1 VWGDQEGNKEE
12 EARSI
17 RFVDKYC
24 HTLLLPSC
32 FMPPFATH
40 ANTAS
45 GHRSKRVRLY
55 LFLGSV
61 FLLVEIFL
69 ALWGYR
75 VVTTTTQDSLS
86 SSFHQYQHQQQ
97 KNNNNNNININNKQE
112 DHSRPRRHRDRSS
125 DGSFN
130 GYSLYF
136 RDLSQN
142 STYHSRPYSSI
153 RCVGENYQGDELS
166 WLYRS
171 CHFRFLCYNVS
182 SKEFEIYARPDDET
196 LQSIATHRRPLM
208 DFTST
213 VLLPPPPPPT
223 ATSSNDR
230 NSSGSFGVSLA
241 SGINDDIDQ
250 RRRMKDTFHWF
261 PTIIRSSPPE
271 RYYAL
276 DDDVV
281 MVPFH
286 SYKHKYS
293 VVWDDLFPVYTL
305 LNIFQLLSSS
315 DEHREALMM
324 RYAPNEAMD
333 QYDDFNEKNM
343 DLFRSLMMRYG
354 YVDDQ
359 SNSRHNHNSSHTT
372 NLAMQRNVILTSSS
386 SSSSSSQRI
395 KPLQSNLVC
404 ARDAVAGLGPHGIRK
419 TKKSRLH
426 NYGRG
431 DIIWKF
437 RNYCL
442 NNLGLSSSP
451 SSVNNDR
458 RPKNIRVS
466 ILSDNSFN
474 NRDSEEMTLQN
485 KNDVANFTLLEDGLR
500 RFLNIDNQFTS
511 NQNNNPVNNHTSNS
525 IRIEIESHDFS
536 ETTLTDHVRLMVDST
551 IFISFCSDLATVSA
565 SFLPQGA
572 TFIVFYDE
580 KEELVAT
587 SSCPHYYRDLL
598 NNLSHVRVHWL
609 PMTDKKYSEQDMDV
623 LYNLVEHEIK
633 IHTKKNRNSN

>member
-1 VWGDQEGNKEE
+1 
-12 EARSI
+12 
-17 RFVDKYC
+17 
-24 HTLLLPSC
+24 
-32 FMPPFATH
+32 MPPFTTH
-40 ANTAS
+40 ANTTS
-45 GHRSKRVRLY
+45 GHRTKRVRLY

-61 FLLVEIFL
+61 FFLVETFL

-75 VVTTTTQDSLS
+75 IATTTTTTTQDYFSFP
-86 SSFHQYQHQQQ
+86 FHQNQHQHQDAY
-97 KNNNNNNININNKQE
+97 NDNNKQ
-112 DHSRPRRHRDRSS
+112 DPGRHRRRHRDRHRSS
-125 DGSFN
+125 DGRFN
-130 GYSLYF
+130 GYPLYF
-136 RDLSQN
+136 HDLSQN

-153 RCVGENYQGDELS
+153 RCVGENYQGNEIS

-171 CHFRFLCYNVS
+171 CHFRFLCFNVS

-196 LQSIATHRRPLM
+196 LQSIAAHRRPLM

-213 VLLPPPPPPT
+213 VLPPS
-223 ATSSNDR
+223 ATSNDR
-230 NSSGSFGVSLA
+230 DYNESFGVSLA
-241 SGINDDIDQ
+241 SGINDDRDQ

-276 DDDVV
+276 DDDVI

-305 LNIFQLLSSS
+305 LNIFQLLSSP
-315 DEHREALMM
+315 DEHIEALMM
-324 RYAPNEAMD
+324 RYVPNEAMNH
-333 QYDDFNEKNM
+333 YDNDNDNEKNM

-354 YVDDQ
+354 DIDDK
-359 SNSRHNHNSSHTT
+359 SKSHNSSRTANWTT
-372 NLAMQRNVILTSSS
+372 QRNVILSSSS
-386 SSSSSSQRI
+386 SSSSSSQQM
-395 KPLQSNLVC
+395 KPIRSNLVC

-419 TKKSRLH
+419 TKTNTLH

-431 DIIWKF
+431 DILWRF

-442 NNLGLSSSP
+442 NNLGLPSSSL
-451 SSVNNDR
+451 SVNNDR
-458 RPKNIRVS
+458 RLEIIRVS
-466 ILSDNSFN
+466 IVSDNSFN
-474 NRDSEEMTLQN
+474 NRVSEEVIPQ
-485 KNDVANFTLLEDGLR
+485 KNSDIPNFTLLEEGLR
-500 RFLNIDNQFTS
+500 RFLDIDNQSSS
-511 NQNNNPVNNHTSNS
+511 NQNNIFVTNPTNS
-525 IRIEIESHDFS
+525 SVRVEIESHDFS
-536 ETTLTDHVRLMVDST
+536 NTTLTDHIRLMVDST
-551 IFISFCSDLATVSA
+551 IFISICSDLATVSA

-580 KEELVAT
+580 KEEIVAT

-609 PMTDKKYSEQDMDV
+609 PMIDKEYSEQDMDV

-633 IHTKKNRNSN
+633 IHTKKNRNNN